1 MDTFFSP
8 FRAFYELGGPV
19 LILLLLVSVFT
30 LTVIILKAWQFRAA
44 RVSKGQQIRQAIAS
58 WDRGETPRAL
68 SEIQTSKHFLAP
80 VVAMGMQQSARAGLT
95 KRLESEAEQKLLPM
109 ERGFRILDMVAQL
122 APLLGLLGTV
132 IGMIEAFQALQDA
145 GSQVDPAAL
154 AGGIWVALLTTAAG
168 LSVAMPTSVAL
179 SWFEAQMDD
188 ARSLADYA
196 FSVIGRPVSTTVEA
210 EELARH
216 VA

>member
-1 MDTFFSP
+1 MGTLFSP
-8 FRAFYELGGPV
+8 FRALYDMGGPV
-19 LILLLLVSVFT
+19 LILLLLVSILT
-30 LTVIILKAWQFRAA
+30 LTLIILKTWQFRSA
-44 RVSKGQQIRQAIAS
+44 RVNKGEQVRQAIAS
-58 WDRGETPRAL
+58 WDRNARDQAL
-68 SEIQTSKHFLAP
+68 SEIQASKHFLAP
-80 VVAMGMQQSARAGLT
+80 VVAMAMQQNSGEGLLN
-95 KRLESEAEQKLLPM
+95 RLEAEAVQKLLPM

-196 FSVIGRPVSTTVEA
+196 FSAIGRPVNQSTDVESGH
-210 EELARH
+210 RD

>member
-1 MDTFFSP
+1 MDILFSP
-8 FRAFYELGGPV
+8 FRSFYDLGGPV
-19 LILLLLVSVFT
+19 LILLLLVSIFT
-30 LTVIILKAWQFRAA
+30 LTVIILKAWQFRSAH
-44 RVSKGQQIRQAIAS
+44 VNKGQQVRQAIAS
-58 WDRGETPRAL
+58 WDRGEHAKAL
-68 SEIQTSKHFLAP
+68 SEIQQSKHFLAP
-80 VVAMGMQQSARAGLT
+80 VVALGMKHRGGEGLS

-168 LSVAMPTSVAL
+168 LTVAMPTSVAL
-179 SWFEAQMDD
+179 SWFEAQMDE

-196 FSVIGRPVSTTVEA
+196 FSVIGRPVSEPNDVEG
-210 EELARH
+210 LSRH

>member
-1 MDTFFSP
+1 MDSLFSP
-8 FRAFYELGGPV
+8 FLALYEMGGPV
-19 LILLLLVSVFT
+19 LMLLLAVSIFT
-30 LTVIILKAWQFRAA
+30 LTVILLKGWQFRNA
-44 RVSKGQQIRQAIAS
+44 RVNKGQQIRQAIAS
-58 WDRGETPRAL
+58 WDRGQHEKAL
-68 SEIQTSKHFLAP
+68 SEIEASRHFLAP
-80 VVAMGMQQSARAGLT
+80 VIALGMQERGGVGLN
-95 KRLESEAEQKLLPM
+95 KRLESEAEQNLMPM

-168 LSVAMPTSVAL
+168 LTVAMPTSVAL

-196 FSVIGRPVSTTVEA
+196 FSVIGRPVSAPTEV
-210 EELARH
+210 EELVQN

>member
-1 MDTFFSP
+1 MDAIFSP
-8 FRAFYELGGPV
+8 FRGLYDLGGPV
-19 LILLLLVSVFT
+19 LILLLLVSIFT
-30 LTVIILKAWQFRAA
+30 LTLIILKAWQFRSA
-44 RVSKGQQIRQAIAS
+44 RVNKGHQVRQAISS
-58 WDRGETPRAL
+58 WDRGDHYQAET
-68 SEIQTSKHFLAP
+68 EIQASKHFLAS
-80 VVAMGMQQSARAGLT
+80 VVALGMQHRDGPNLL
-95 KRLESEAEQKLLPM
+95 KRLESEAEQKLLPL

-168 LSVAMPTSVAL
+168 LTVAMPTSVAL
-179 SWFEAQMDD
+179 SWFESQMDE

-196 FSVIGRPVSTTVEA
+196 FSVIGRPIGASEQA
-210 EELARH
+210 ADHKRH

>member
-1 MDTFFSP
+1 MDSLFSP
-8 FRAFYELGGPV
+8 FRALYELGGPV
-19 LILLLLVSVFT
+19 LLLLLAVSIFT

-44 RVSKGQQIRQAIAS
+44 RVSKGQQIRQAVAS
-58 WDRGETPRAL
+58 WDRGEQDRAL
-68 SEIQTSKHFLAP
+68 SEIQASRHFLAP
-80 VVAMGMQQSARAGLT
+80 VIALGMQENTGDGLT

-109 ERGFRILDMVAQL
+109 ERGFRTLDMVAQL

-168 LSVAMPTSVAL
+168 LTVAMPTSVAL
-179 SWFEAQMDD
+179 SWFEAQMDE

-196 FSVIGRPVSTTVEA
+196 FSVIGRPVSLPAGMEG
-210 EELARH
+210 LPRH